1 MPPFV
6 ATAQIPIALINA
18 QETIVRS
25 LTNGNG
31 TSRDKGS
38 EKPKPQP
45 AFPES
50 EKTLEKNLTIEVRRD
65 CRECELSFYKKHGQ
79 FLVKHRV
86 PSDKGE
92 HFFRRSQRRSEIRNP
107 ERPEQSG
114 LEGLESEFR
123 GEYRYQFDYEH
134 GYVNDLR
141 RGFGRHDV
149 RPFNAKLSHVKDETD
164 TLTYQQRGNQEIF

>member
-18 QETIVRS
+18 QETIVRI

-92 HFFRRSQRRSEIRNP
+92 HFFDVPKDAAKFGIRNVRISP
-107 ERPEQSG
+107 DLKDLKANSA
-114 LEGLESEFR
+114 

-141 RGFGRHDV
+141 RGFGRYDV